1 MAGEDDITRD
11 PQLIRE
17 ENRSAMDV
25 GNDAVEP
32 RVERRDQA
40 PGEGGEGGEDR
51 APIVRGSKFDEKRK
65 RIAEMARA
73 QREKDDDFEVVLPSR
88 FSERIETREDRVAAR
103 DGNADPQPTPAPA
116 PQPKRK
122 LQVNGK
128 EIEVEESQ
136 VIALAQKA
144 MAAEGILD
152 HAKAARAE
160 AQELLAAVRDAR
172 ENPPAPAKGQEETEV
187 RQEQLPAGMDLSEI
201 IDKIQVGDPKEAQE
215 ALQKYGN
222 AIEER
227 ILSRI
232 GNLDETIQTQIETVN
247 ENRRRQ
253 DETIRTLSSFGERHS
268 DIASNRTLQAA
279 LAQETADTMRAEMD
293 KLGVRQETID
303 ALKAKHRMNDVQVT
317 AFAYRTLQEK
327 GYQLPSH
334 AEVLESSAGKLRK
347 SFNLPEPRR
356 EQPQT
361 PSNVM
366 QERTERKRMMSPQP
380 RRASLP
386 PSLDRKERTV
396 EEARREAVRQMRAH
410 RRGRA

>member
-1 MAGEDDITRD
+1 M
-11 PQLIRE
+11 P
-17 ENRSAMDV
+17 
-25 GNDAVEP
+25 
-32 RVERRDQA
+32 
-40 PGEGGEGGEDR
+40 
-51 APIVRGSKFDEKRK
+51 
-65 RIAEMARA
+65 
-73 QREKDDDFEVVLPSR
+73 
-88 FSERIETREDRVAAR
+88 
-103 DGNADPQPTPAPA
+103 DPQPTPTPA

-152 HAKAARAE
+152 NAKAARAE

-172 ENPPAPAKGQEETEV
+172 ENPPAPAKGQEEREV

-253 DETIRTLSSFGERHS
+253 E
-268 DIASNRTLQAA
+268 
-279 LAQETADTMRAEMD
+279 
-293 KLGVRQETID
+293 
-303 ALKAKHRMNDVQVT
+303 
-317 AFAYRTLQEK
+317 
-327 GYQLPSH
+327 
-334 AEVLESSAGKLRK
+334 
-347 SFNLPEPRR
+347 
-356 EQPQT
+356 
-361 PSNVM
+361 
-366 QERTERKRMMSPQP
+366 
-380 RRASLP
+380 
-386 PSLDRKERTV
+386 
-396 EEARREAVRQMRAH
+396 
-410 RRGRA
+410 